1 MNKKIVTIVIIII
14 ALILLFPI
22 PMRLKDGG
30 SIRFQ
35 ALLYS
40 VTKYHKLDHNAEDG
54 YVDGIGIEI
63 LGMEVYNSTEK
74 TNNNINEGKQQLN
87 ATEKVII
94 GHDKITNMILLDNF
108 LDNTNQYNKEKS
120 SCRVEIV
127 TYTIEGDEIITTLEY
142 NKENNEFI
150 VTKDNT
156 KDEFATEK
164 DRKVET
170 KKYSNDTYNLEKR
183 IKNNNIHLVLVDKEN
198 EINICVYDKELEEN
212 KDTNKTKIKDA
223 KLKAEATSTEELVY
237 YNGILY
243 GEAYVRIDYMPN
255 PEGPI
260 GTINKLIGKDY
271 LPQLNGETNAESLLN
286 AKVDSA
292 NEKSMIL
299 IVDNI
304 GVLFNAIESSNHS
317 FFAKIVE
324 SNAKNIIVEPV
335 EDSLERKT
343 SDKFLIKLGDTNDE
357 IYPIGTNVKITYD
370 GEFKDS
376 YPVTINPIKIEI
388 KSTDNFELIFHQRK
402 DMGIKTIVANEE
414 TDKYSYNIFSKGG
427 DFEIKI
433 DGVVYDLREAL
444 LSDKTTMEEIIQ
456 KANKDI
462 PNAISYDDGG
472 SMEYHYEDY
481 TIIKYHTLDGNR
493 DVYMGMKG
501 ISLNDIQFVDE
512 N

>member
-1 MNKKIVTIVIIII
+1 MKKKVITIVIIII

-22 PMRLKDGG
+22 PMKLKDGG
-30 SIRFQ
+30 SIKFQ

-94 GHDKITNMILLDNF
+94 GHDKISNMTLLDNF

-142 NKENNEFI
+142 DKENNEFI

-156 KDEFATEK
+156 KDEFAAEK

-183 IKNNNIHLVLVDKEN
+183 IKNNNIHLVLVKDET
-198 EINICVYDKELEEN
+198 EINICVYDIDLEEN
-212 KDTNKTKIKDA
+212 KDTDRIKIKDA
-223 KLKAEATSTEELVY
+223 KLKEEELVY
-237 YNGILY
+237 YNGVLY
-243 GEAYVRIDYMPN
+243 GRSYGIIDYAVPKTEPM
-255 PEGPI
+255 
-260 GTINKLIGKDY
+260 GTINKLVGKEY
-271 LPQLNGETNAESLLN
+271 LPKLNGETNTKELLN
-286 AKVDSA
+286 AKIYEADER
-292 NEKSMIL
+292 NMIL
-299 IVDNI
+299 NFNNEF
-304 GVLFNAIESSNHS
+304 VLYTAIESSKHS

-324 SNAKNIIVEPV
+324 SNEKNIIVEPV
-335 EDSLERKT
+335 EDSQERKT
-343 SDKFLIKLGDTNDE
+343 SDKFLIKLGDNNDA
-357 IYPIGTNVKITYD
+357 IYPVGTNVKITYNGD
-370 GEFKDS
+370 FAET

-388 KSTDNFELIFHQRK
+388 KSTDNFELIFHGRK
-402 DMGIKTIVANEE
+402 DLGIKTIVANEE

-433 DGVVYDLREAL
+433 DGVIYDLREAL
-444 LSDKTTMEEIIQ
+444 LNDKITMEEIIQ

-462 PNAISYDDGG
+462 PNAVSYDDGG

-493 DVYMGMKG
+493 DVYMGVKGMK
-501 ISLNDIQFVDE
+501 LNDIQFVDE

>member
-1 MNKKIVTIVIIII
+1 MKKKVVTIVIIII

-22 PMRLKDGG
+22 PMKLKDGG

-74 TNNNINEGKQQLN
+74 PNNNISEGEQQLN

-94 GHDKITNMILLDNF
+94 GHDKITNMVLLDNF
-108 LDNTNQYNKEKS
+108 LDNTDKYNKEKT

-142 NKENNEFI
+142 NKDNNEFS

-156 KDEFATEK
+156 KDEFAAEK

-183 IKNNNIHLVLVDKEN
+183 IKNNNIHIVLVNDET
-198 EINICVYDKELEEN
+198 EINICVYDKELEAN
-212 KDTNKTKIKDA
+212 KDANS
-223 KLKAEATSTEELVY
+223 ST
-237 YNGILY
+237 
-243 GEAYVRIDYMPN
+243 R
-255 PEGPI
+255 
-260 GTINKLIGKDY
+260 
-271 LPQLNGETNAESLLN
+271 
-286 AKVDSA
+286 
-292 NEKSMIL
+292 
-299 IVDNI
+299 
-304 GVLFNAIESSNHS
+304 S

-335 EDSLERKT
+335 EDSQERKT
-343 SDKFLIKLGDTNDE
+343 SDKFLIKLGDNNDE
-357 IYPIGTNVKITYD
+357 IYPIGTNVKITYNGD
-370 GEFKDS
+370 FAET

-402 DMGIKTIVANEE
+402 DLGIKTIVANEE
-414 TDKYSYNIFSKGG
+414 TDRYSYNIFSKGG

-433 DGVVYDLREAL
+433 DGAIYDLRDAL
-444 LSDKTTMEEIIQ
+444 LNDKITMKEIIQ

>member
-1 MNKKIVTIVIIII
+1 MKKKVVTIVIIII

-22 PMRLKDGG
+22 PMKLKDGG

-63 LGMEVYNSTEK
+63 LGMKVYNNTEK
-74 TNNNINEGKQQLN
+74 TNNNMNEGELQTN

-94 GHDKITNMILLDNF
+94 GHDKISNMILLDNF
-108 LDNTNQYNKEKS
+108 LDNTDKYNKEKT

-142 NKENNEFI
+142 NKDNNEFS

-156 KDEFATEK
+156 KDEFAAEK

-170 KKYSNDTYNLEKR
+170 KKYSNDIYNLEKR
-183 IKNNNIHLVLVDKEN
+183 VKNDYIHLVLVSDEN
-198 EINICVYDKELEEN
+198 EINICVYDIELEEN
-212 KDTNKTKIKDA
+212 KDTSRTKIKEA

-271 LPQLNGETNAESLLN
+271 LPQLNGETNTERLLN

-299 IVDNI
+299 IVNNI
-304 GVLFNAIESSNHS
+304 GFLYNAIESSNHS

-324 SNAKNIIVEPV
+324 SNEKNIIVEPV
-335 EDSLERKT
+335 ENSPERKT
-343 SDKFLIKLGDTNDE
+343 SDKFLIKLEDNNDA
-357 IYPIGTNVKITYD
+357 IYQIGTNVKITYN
-370 GEFKDS
+370 GEFAET

-402 DMGIKTIVANEE
+402 DLGIKTIVANEE

-433 DGVVYDLREAL
+433 DGVIYDLREAL
-444 LSDKTTMEEIIQ
+444 LNDKITMEEIIQ

-462 PNAISYDDGG
+462 PNAVSYDDGG

-493 DVYMGMKG
+493 DVYMGVKGMK
-501 ISLNDIQFVDE
+501 LNDIQFVDE

>member
-54 YVDGIGIEI
+54 YVDGIGIGI

-156 KDEFATEK
+156 RDEFAAEK

-183 IKNNNIHLVLVDKEN
+183 IKNNNIHLVLVNDET
-198 EINICVYDKELEEN
+198 EINICVYDKELEAN
-212 KDTNKTKIKDA
+212 KDANS
-223 KLKAEATSTEELVY
+223 ST
-237 YNGILY
+237 
-243 GEAYVRIDYMPN
+243 R
-255 PEGPI
+255 
-260 GTINKLIGKDY
+260 
-271 LPQLNGETNAESLLN
+271 
-286 AKVDSA
+286 
-292 NEKSMIL
+292 
-299 IVDNI
+299 
-304 GVLFNAIESSNHS
+304 S

-343 SDKFLIKLGDTNDE
+343 SDKFLIKLGDNNDE
-357 IYPIGTNVKITYD
+357 IYPIGTNVKITYNGD
-370 GEFKDS
+370 FAET

-433 DGVVYDLREAL
+433 DGAIYDLRDAL
-444 LSDKTTMEEIIQ
+444 LNDKITMEEIIQ

-472 SMEYHYEDY
+472 SMVYHYEDY

>member
-30 SIRFQ
+30 SIKFQ

-40 VTKYHKLDHNAEDG
+40 VTKYHKLYHNAEDG

-63 LGMEVYNSTEK
+63 LGMEVYNNTEK
-74 TNNNINEGKQQLN
+74 ENNNINEGEQQLN

-94 GHDKITNMILLDNF
+94 GHDKITNMVLLDNF
-108 LDNTNQYNKEKS
+108 LDNTDKYNKEKS

-150 VTKDNT
+150 ITKDNT
-156 KDEFATEK
+156 RDEFAAEK
-164 DRKVET
+164 DRKVGT
-170 KKYSNDTYNLEKR
+170 KKYSNDTYNIEKR
-183 IKNNNIHLVLVDKEN
+183 IKNNNIHLVLVNDET

-212 KDTNKTKIKDA
+212 KDTNRTKIKDA
-223 KLKAEATSTEELVY
+223 KLKAEATSTEELVF

-260 GTINKLIGKDY
+260 GTINKLVGKDY
-271 LPQLNGETNAESLLN
+271 LPQLNGETNTESLLN

-304 GVLFNAIESSNHS
+304 GVLFNAVECKNYDFTSSADN
-317 FFAKIVE
+317 KL
-324 SNAKNIIVEPV
+324 KNTE
-335 EDSLERKT
+335 
-343 SDKFLIKLGDTNDE
+343 
-357 IYPIGTNVKITYD
+357 
-370 GEFKDS
+370 
-376 YPVTINPIKIEI
+376 
-388 KSTDNFELIFHQRK
+388 FELIFHQRK

-433 DGVVYDLREAL
+433 DGFIYDLREAL
-444 LSDKTTMEEIIQ
+444 LSGKITMEEIIE
-456 KANKDI
+456 KPDKDF
-462 PNAISYDDGG
+462 PNTVSYDDGG
-472 SMEYHYEDY
+472 SMEYHYEEY
-481 TIIKYHTLDGNR
+481 TIVKYHKLDGNR
-493 DVYMGMKG
+493 DVYIGPPTMTINNIKK
-501 ISLNDIQFVDE
+501 Q
-512 N
+512 

>member
-1 MNKKIVTIVIIII
+1 MKKKVITIVIIII

-22 PMRLKDGG
+22 PMKLKDGG
-30 SIRFQ
+30 SIKFQ

-54 YVDGIGIEI
+54 YIDGIGIEI
-63 LGMEVYNSTEK
+63 LGMEIYNSIDTNDNIEK
-74 TNNNINEGKQQLN
+74 NGVQQLN

-156 KDEFATEK
+156 RDEFAAEK

-183 IKNNNIHLVLVDKEN
+183 IKNNNIHLVLVNDET
-198 EINICVYDKELEEN
+198 EINICVYDKELETN
-212 KDTNKTKIKDA
+212 KDANS
-223 KLKAEATSTEELVY
+223 ST
-237 YNGILY
+237 
-243 GEAYVRIDYMPN
+243 R
-255 PEGPI
+255 
-260 GTINKLIGKDY
+260 
-271 LPQLNGETNAESLLN
+271 
-286 AKVDSA
+286 
-292 NEKSMIL
+292 
-299 IVDNI
+299 
-304 GVLFNAIESSNHS
+304 S

-324 SNAKNIIVEPV
+324 SNRKNIIVEPV
-335 EDSLERKT
+335 EDSQERKT
-343 SDKFLIKLGDTNDE
+343 SDKFLIKLGDNNDE
-357 IYPIGTNVKITYD
+357 IYPIGTNVKITYNGD
-370 GEFKDS
+370 FAET

-444 LSDKTTMEEIIQ
+444 LSDKITMEEIIQ

-493 DVYMGMKG
+493 DIYMGMKG

>member
-22 PMRLKDGG
+22 PMKLKDGG
-30 SIRFQ
+30 SIKFQ

-94 GHDKITNMILLDNF
+94 GHDKITNIVLLDNF

-150 VTKDNT
+150 ITKDNT
-156 KDEFATEK
+156 KDEFAAEK

-183 IKNNNIHLVLVDKEN
+183 IKNNNIHLVLVNDET

-212 KDTNKTKIKDA
+212 KDTNRTKIKDA
-223 KLKAEATSTEELVY
+223 KLKAKETSTDELVF

-243 GEAYVRIDYMPN
+243 GKSYAIIDFDMDLN
-255 PEGPI
+255 KEML
-260 GTINKLIGKDY
+260 GTINKLVAKEY
-271 LPQLNGETNAESLLN
+271 LPIQTGETNTESLLN
-286 AKVDSA
+286 AKVYSA
-292 NEKSMIL
+292 DDKSMIL
-299 IVDNI
+299 IVDNV
-304 GVLFNAIESSNHS
+304 GVLFNAIEC
-317 FFAKIVE
+317 
-324 SNAKNIIVEPV
+324 KN
-335 EDSLERKT
+335 
-343 SDKFLIKLGDTNDE
+343 
-357 IYPIGTNVKITYD
+357 YD
-370 GEFKDS
+370 F
-376 YPVTINPIKIEI
+376 TAN
-388 KSTDNFELIFHQRK
+388 TDNKLKNAEFELIFHGRK
-402 DMGIKTIVANEE
+402 DLGIKTIVANEE

-433 DGVVYDLREAL
+433 DGAIYDLREAL
-444 LSDKTTMEEIIQ
+444 LNDKITMEEIIE

-462 PNAISYDDGG
+462 PDAVSYDDGG
-472 SMEYHYEDY
+472 SKEYHYEDY
-481 TIIKYHTLDGNR
+481 TIIKYNTLNGNK
-493 DVYMGMKG
+493 DVYMGIKGMK
-501 ISLNDIQFVDE
+501 LNDIQFVGE
-512 N
+512 